1 MKIKEQVLTIEQAKH
16 LQELGL
22 DMSDAT
28 HTWVST
34 FEYEFAVEPKTVW
47 QISLSNQSNKCGI
60 VNEIIP
66 TYTLQEVL
74 DKLPYDMTWDTWQWQ
89 IDHCGENMEYNDG
102 DGYASHREVD
112 GSLLD
117 KAYKML
123 CWVLE
128 NGYLKEETHV

>member
-1 MKIKEQVLTIEQAKH
+1 MKIGEQVLSIEQARH

-47 QISLSNQSNKCGI
+47 QVSLSEQSNKCGI

-66 TYTLQEVL
+66 TYTLQEGMIT
-74 DKLPYDMTWDTWQWQ
+74 LPISLGYYSLCFHEDNIGYYDS
-89 IDHCGENMEYNDG
+89 CGICYKELNFLVNPL
-102 DGYASHREVD
+102 YAVYC
-112 GSLLD
+112 L
-117 KAYKML
+117 L

-128 NGYLKEETHV
+128 NGYMKGK